1 MIPFFKSNRKFSR
14 WVFISKGFSNSK
26 EVVQFIETVQP
37 NIDSPLINSG
47 KTQVGDNDFNS
58 NLVNDLII
66 QECDIA
72 KKEYFVIVEDI
83 HTLLKNSKELSN
95 NEKLVY
101 CNSER
106 FYMKQYLKHVLIKVN
121 RNFPD

>member
-1 MIPFFKSNRKFSR
+1 MSIHFKRFQQY
-14 WVFISKGFSNSK
+14 K
-26 EVVQFIETVQP
+26 EAVHFIETVKP
-37 NIDSPLINSG
+37 NSVSPSINSG

-72 KKEYFVIVEDI
+72 KKEYFIMVEDI
-83 HTLLKNSKELSN
+83 HTLLKKCKELSN
-95 NEKLVY
+95 NEKLDY

-106 FYMKQYLKHVLIKVN
+106 SYMKQYLKHVLIKVN

>member
-1 MIPFFKSNRKFSR
+1 MH
-14 WVFISKGFSNSK
+14 
-26 EVVQFIETVQP
+26 FIETVKP
-37 NIDSPLINSG
+37 NIDSHLINSG
-47 KTQVGDNDFNS
+47 KTQVGDNNSNS

-72 KKEYFVIVEDI
+72 KKEYFIIVEDI
-83 HTLLKNSKELSN
+83 HTLLKNCKELSN
-95 NEKLVY
+95 NEKLDY

-106 FYMKQYLKHVLIKVN
+106 FYMKKYLENVLIKVN